1 MKFSY
6 INILT
11 RIKEAQIKARKE
23 RDRVTSSLLTTLL
36 GEAQMPGKN
45 SGNRDSTDTEVILVI
60 KKFIKN
66 AKEML
71 KLSQPGTEQEKIT
84 LIELDILEEY
94 LPSQLSENELR
105 DGINRIIIEL
115 IESNMGQV
123 MKSLKDAHNGNYDG
137 RLASG
142 IVKELLN

>member
-1 MKFSY
+1 M
-6 INILT
+6 LT
-11 RIKEAQIKARKE
+11 RIKEDQIKARKG
-23 RDRVTSSLLTTLL
+23 RDRVASSLLTTLL
-36 GEAQMPGKN
+36 GESQMPGKN
-45 SGNRDSTDTEVILVI
+45 AGNRDSTDTEVILVI

-105 DGINRIIIEL
+105 DEINRIIIEL
-115 IESNMGQV
+115 IEPNMGQV
-123 MKSLKDAHNGNYDG
+123 MKSLKDTHNGNYDG

-142 IVKELLN
+142 IVIESLLN